1 MTPRNPSDQ
10 PTLEDLIRLKRAE
23 RPPADFWKRFE
34 EELRAKQLAAIVEPR
49 PWWQSLT
56 VLLSGR
62 RAMIAGFGAAAAV
75 AAVGYL
81 RLPSNQALVFAQAVV
96 REVSASAQGVASTP
110 STVTEKPAAQ
120 PVAVVGAVAAP
131 AATPSSQVAATDHS
145 ARSEDL
151 PRAAAVASSVVSPVL
166 VTFSEIQVPPPRSAL
181 ATTVPATTRS
191 FASSLRTELGSSEPL
206 ASISAPQEQRGA
218 RFAIFAEV
226 AMLPASAIS
235 SSARSQLT
243 PRDSDLRDRDIG
255 RLSAKANALRLDF

>member
-1 MTPRNPSDQ
+1 MTPRNPSEK
-10 PTLEDLIRLKRAE
+10 PTLEELIRLKRAE
-23 RPPADFWKRFE
+23 RPPAEFWKRFE

-62 RAMIAGFGAAAAV
+62 RATIAGFGAAAAM
-75 AAVGYL
+75 AAVVFL
-81 RLPSNQALVFAQAVV
+81 RLPSNQALVVVQAVV
-96 REVSASAQGVASTP
+96 PEVSASAQGVASAP
-110 STVTEKPAAQ
+110 SGTEKPAVQ
-120 PVAVVGAVAAP
+120 PVAMVAAVAAP
-131 AATPSSQVAATDHS
+131 ATPSSQMAATDNS

-151 PRAAAVASSVVSPVL
+151 PRAAAVVSGVVSPVM
-166 VTFSEIQVPPPRSAL
+166 VTFSEIQVPPPRSAM
-181 ATTVPATTRS
+181 AMTVPATTRA